1 MFGLLVADVAFL
13 KDMEAE
19 LNRDYS
25 ACADSL
31 FLALPVFPCLGSAGN
46 VDLLEVGQ
54 IFSQQ
59 SSDKKGLTDKS
70 ANGFQDDEVILFK

>member
-1 MFGLLVADVAFL
+1 MLGLLVADVAFL
-13 KDMEAE
+13 KDVEAE

-25 ACADSL
+25 AFADIL
-31 FLALPVFPCLGSAGN
+31 FLALPAFPCPGSAGN
-46 VDLLEVGQ
+46 IDLFEVGQ